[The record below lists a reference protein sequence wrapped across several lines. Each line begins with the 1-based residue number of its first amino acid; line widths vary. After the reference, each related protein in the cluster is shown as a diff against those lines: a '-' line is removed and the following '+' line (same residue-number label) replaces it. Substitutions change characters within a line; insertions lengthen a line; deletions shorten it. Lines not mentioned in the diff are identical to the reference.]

1 MGEAKGHQ
9 TGEKI
14 VLELNSGSRLETGK
28 GRWSTIPKRINF
40 RKSSE
45 GGGGISNPKN
55 FIADFCHYRRYLGHE
70 FQKKLQYDFPKMR
83 GGIKGR
89 SELFQKFIRFGDARL
104 PL

>member
-45 GGGGISNPKN
+45 GGGG
-55 FIADFCHYRRYLGHE
+55 
-70 FQKKLQYDFPKMR
+70 
-83 GGIKGR
+83 
-89 SELFQKFIRFGDARL
+89 LFSIQKFILQNLDLETGLFKHEKGL
-104 PL
+104 FSVNE